1 MTTFGKSI
9 RIYLKDGTV
18 TGLKFGE
25 VVNQTIQSIS
35 CPRLRIGEL
44 IEYTEAKR
52 PGVYFLFGQDE
63 ETGEPKAYIGEAEN
77 VYDRLQNHIANKD
90 FWNEVIFFVS
100 KDENLTKSHVK
111 YLESR
116 LIQISFSTKRYKIEN
131 YNQSQLSSLPP
142 ADRDAMEEFLTYV
155 KLLIGVLGHKL
166 LEDVTSITIKKKD
179 DFSINPSTEENKVET
194 TTNNLELYLSVS
206 GIKAKALQTDEGIV
220 VLEGSEAAK
229 EFTSSLQ
236 QGYRDIRGRV
246 INNGS
251 LKLVGDKYIFQ
262 TATLFDSASQ
272 AAAIVVGYNI
282 NGLANWKDKFGKT
295 LKEIEKER
303 IENSKGKHHMLY
315 LSDEMQLG

>member
-1 MTTFGKSI
+1 MTKFGKSI

-18 TGLKFGE
+18 TGVKFGE

-35 CPRLRIGEL
+35 CPRLRTAEL
-44 IEYTEAKR
+44 NDYPEAKR

-63 ETGEPKAYIGEAEN
+63 ETNGPKAYIGEAEN
-77 VYDRLQNHIANKD
+77 VYDRLQYHITNKE

-116 LIQISFSTKRYKIEN
+116 LIQIAFSTKRYKIDN

-142 ADRDAMEEFLTYV
+142 ADRDAMEEFLTYI

-166 LEDVTSITIKKKD
+166 LEEVTTTTKKK
-179 DFSINPSTEENKVET
+179 EEQFPLTAIVQNNQIISMT
-194 TTNNLELYLSVS
+194 SNLELSLSIS
-206 GIKAKALQTDEGIV
+206 GLKANALQTDEGIV

-229 EFTSSLQ
+229 VYTNSLQ
-236 QGYRDIRGRV
+236 PGYIELREKL
-246 INNGS
+246 INDGT
-251 LKLVGDKYIFQ
+251 LKLIGEKYIFQ
-262 TATLFDSASQ
+262 NNALFNTASP

-282 NGLANWKDKFGKT
+282 NGPQSWKDKTGKP

-303 IENSKGKHHMLY
+303 LNMKE
-315 LSDEMQLG
+315 